1 MIPKH
6 RIDFLRGSTTTRKRQ
21 GIPIVIVVDRHAFDE
36 TN

>member
-6 RIDFLRGSTTTRKRQ
+6 RIDFLCGSTSTRKRQ
-21 GIPIVIVVDRHAFDE
+21 GIPIVIVIDRHAFDE